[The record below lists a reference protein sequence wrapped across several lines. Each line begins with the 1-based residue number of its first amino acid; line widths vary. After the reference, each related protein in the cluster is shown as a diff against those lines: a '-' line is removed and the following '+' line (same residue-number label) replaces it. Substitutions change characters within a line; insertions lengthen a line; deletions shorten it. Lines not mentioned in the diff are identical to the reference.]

1 MRLKKRLFA
10 VAAVVAMTA
19 AVVYGSTREIGALG
33 SLEEQM
39 SWLSEKETIYCWY
52 SDESMSN
59 YINMAAVSFGEQEG
73 VRVIPMLTD
82 DSAYLEAINQASLSP
97 ESVPDVYLISN
108 DYLEKAY
115 LAGLASEIR
124 DTEGLC
130 TLDNFPK
137 AALDATSYRGMQVAY
152 PLFYNTSVLIYNDTY
167 IQEWVQQQ
175 ATKAMGGD
183 MDNTGDSAVV
193 QETPQEPVEGT
204 TVTGD
209 KPIDEE
215 ILLQQK
221 IKEYQLRSIPHT
233 IDKVLEIA
241 DSYDAPDTV
250 EGIMKW
256 DVTDVFYNYWAVG
269 NYMVVGGDAGDEE
282 NYIDINNENVK
293 QCLETYKRLNQFFS
307 IEADTVSYESVVQD
321 FLDGKIVYTIATTDI
336 VEQIQKAREEGA
348 FPYEYAAAEMPDI
361 TENLSSRSL
370 SLTNAVVVNGYSTK
384 KELANQFA
392 AYMAGDFA
400 DELYSRCGKPA
411 ANRHADKDNEILQVF
426 MKEYENSISLP
437 KMMST
442 GNFWMQAEVL
452 FSQVWNG
459 GNIETLLQDLNEQ
472 ISGQVSQ

>member
-1 MRLKKRLFA
+1 MRLRKRFFA
-10 VAAVVAMTA
+10 VAAVLAMTA
-19 AVVYGSTREIGALG
+19 AVLYGSTREIGALG
-33 SLEEQM
+33 SLEDQI

-82 DSAYLEAINQASLSP
+82 DSAYLEAINHASLTP
-97 ESVPDVYLISN
+97 ESVPDVYLLSN

-124 DTEGLC
+124 DTENLC

-137 AALDATSYRGMQVAY
+137 AALDATNYLGMQVAY
-152 PLFYNTSVLIYNDTY
+152 PLFYDTSVLIYNDTY
-167 IQEWVQQQ
+167 IQEWVKQQ
-175 ATKAMGGD
+175 ADKAMGGGD
-183 MDNTGDSAVV
+183 DTGDSAV
-193 QETPQEPVEGT
+193 EEPQAPTEST
-204 TVTGD
+204 TATGD
-209 KPIDEE
+209 KPIDAS

-221 IKEYQLRSIPHT
+221 IKEYELRSIPVT
-233 IDKVLEIA
+233 IDTVLEIA

-256 DVTDVFYNYWAVG
+256 DVTDIFYNYWAVG
-269 NYMVVGGDAGDEE
+269 NYMVVGGDAGDEK
-282 NYIDINNENVK
+282 NRIDINNENVK
-293 QCLETYKRLNQFFS
+293 QCLDIYKQLNQFFS
-307 IEADTVSYESVVQD
+307 IEAETVSYESVVQD

-336 VEQIQKAREEGA
+336 VERIREAKEEGA
-348 FPYEYAAAEMPDI
+348 FPYEYGASPMPDVSDK
-361 TENLSSRSL
+361 LSSRSL

-384 KELANQFA
+384 KDLANRFA

-400 DELYSRCGKPA
+400 HELYARSGKPA
-411 ANRHADKDNEILQVF
+411 AYRHGDKDNEILQVF
-426 MKEYENSISLP
+426 MKEYEDSISLP

-452 FSQVWNG
+452 FSQVWDG
-459 GNIETLLQDLNEQ
+459 GNIENLLQGLNDQ
-472 ISGQVSQ
+472 ISWQVSQ

>member
-1 MRLKKRLFA
+1 MHLKKRLFA

-19 AVVYGSTREIGALG
+19 AVLYGSTREIGALG
-33 SLEEQM
+33 SLEEQI

-97 ESVPDVYLISN
+97 ESVPDVFLLSN

-124 DTEGLC
+124 DTQGLC
-130 TLDNFPK
+130 TLENFPK
-137 AALDATSYRGMQVAY
+137 AALDATSYQGMQVAY

-175 ATKAMGGD
+175 AAKAMGNSAD
-183 MDNTGDSAVV
+183 DTGDSAVMEEHEVPV
-193 QETPQEPVEGT
+193 QETT
-204 TVTGD
+204 ANGD
-209 KPIDEE
+209 KPIDES

-221 IKEYQLRSIPHT
+221 IKEYQLRSIPDT
-233 IDKVLEIA
+233 IDTVLEIA

-256 DVTDVFYNYWAVG
+256 DVTDIFYNYWAVG
-269 NYMVVGGDAGDEE
+269 NYMVVGGDAGDQKSQI
-282 NYIDINNENVK
+282 YINNNKVK
-293 QCLETYKRLNQFFS
+293 QCLETYKQLNQFFS
-307 IEADTVSYESVVQD
+307 IEADRVSYDSVVQD

-336 VEQIQKAREEGA
+336 IERIRLAREEGS
-348 FPYEYAAAEMPDI
+348 FPYEYGATQMPDI
-361 TENLSSRSL
+361 SEKLASRSL

-384 KELANQFA
+384 KELANKFA

-400 DELYSRCGKPA
+400 DELYDRSGKPA

-426 MKEYENSISLP
+426 MQEYEDSISLP

-459 GNIETLLQDLNEQ
+459 GNIEVLLQELNDQ
-472 ISGQVSQ
+472 ISCQVSQ